1 MADFNFYLNRQ
12 GIQGRKGDKGD
23 AGFTPTISVS
33 EQTLNSYKLKITNE
47 YNEFE
52 TPNLIGNLGV
62 TDNGG
67 TYLRYDP
74 ATGAVSTGEIDG
86 ATTEVVGGV
95 RKSTDTD
102 LTNLSAD
109 TVVTPANVAD
119 MLPLLLEAG
128 TDNVT
133 ITQDEATSKTKI
145 SVTNSSSGDVTAA
158 GNNRFTGDNTF
169 TGKVNIAGGALTVDG
184 VANLNQTTAQ
194 YLNAVNITSAGEVNA
209 TSIKANGLRSD
220 DIQTTE
226 NKKYLTELDVDNQTI
241 QVINGKLHCNLDEL
255 GNEVNS
261 LTGDVNNL
269 TGNVNS
275 LTGNVNSLTG
285 EVTDLTGRVTANEA
299 DISAMKT
306 GKQNKLT
313 AGANVTL
320 TDLTDGTVR
329 IDATGGGGTGD
340 IPIASATTLGGIKVG
355 KNLTI
360 DENGTLNATGGSGT
374 AIDDATTS
382 TTSTWSS
389 SKINSEITTDIENLK
404 NTKNNNIFD
413 LSKFT
418 VVGSPTITDDGIT
431 SGFSA
436 SNYIKIPY
444 DWAKDVTNFKI
455 TGKFKVENAVQG
467 TNYILG
473 YVTKDY
479 SMGLSFNST
488 SINWFAI
495 KTSSE
500 NVNLYKEYSITPNID
515 YSYELQ
521 LNNNLYTLRL
531 FDDTGSA
538 VVNLSKST
546 SSLFSITDNY
556 LRLGVSGNYVP
567 SNFMTGSIDL
577 SHFSITVDGKEVFN
591 GLMESTKP
599 IYDAI
604 KANNTELSEFKT
616 ETSTDISAVNSAL
629 NEKANLT
636 DLALKQN
643 TLVSGTNIKTI
654 NGETILGEG
663 NITVGGSTGDI
674 PIATTTTA
682 GKVKPDGTTITITDD
697 GTISA
702 VGGGGGG
709 ATIDDSTTA
718 TTSVWSSSKT
728 NTEISTVA
736 NEVAQVQGNVASLDG
751 DVSTLK
757 TDVSGLKT
765 DVSGLKTNVQ
775 NAITGTGDQT
785 FDLSSVSTKPA
796 FTKRWKFRSAPD
808 AYQNMYFYQNS
819 IKFDDLSSTSLR
831 VAPDINSYGA
841 FSSGVLISKKDA
853 NNYQIQ
859 GGESSSHT
867 LSLFGGSGYGL
878 LLDGNIPKI
887 STYINNSTKYPILTT
902 QNTKAGDGI
911 SITTEGDNVTISA
924 TGGGSTPTNMV
935 TTDTA
940 QDITANKTFYGE
952 IRVGA
957 DNNYAILAK
966 FSKEALASGDSTLL
980 EHIDLGEASFVVQGS
995 LGKKVYET
1003 DKYVYK
1009 KYINVD
1015 DLSDSAIKMD
1025 NSISSQVTHMAMPS
1039 NKYINLT
1046 LGASGTTYT
1055 APADGY
1061 FTIFARAAK
1070 SVRLDALAVSCT
1082 LPDTEKGIT
1091 GTHVPVKKGETMY
1104 LMYNSLNLSE
1114 SWNYFRFVYAV
1125 GSEPVA

>member
-67 TYLRYDP
+67 TYLRYNP

-95 RKSTDTD
+95 RKSTDAD

-133 ITQDEATSKTKI
+133 ITQDEVTSKTKI
-145 SVTNSSSGDVTAA
+145 SVEGGSGSGDVTAA

-194 YLNAVNITSAGEVNA
+194 YLNAVNITSTGEVNA
-209 TSIKANGLRSD
+209 VSIKANDLRSD
-220 DIQTTE
+220 DIHTTE

-241 QVINGKLHCNLDEL
+241 QVVNGKLHCNLDEL
-255 GNEVNS
+255 GNE
-261 LTGDVNNL
+261 
-269 TGNVNS
+269 
-275 LTGNVNSLTG
+275 VNSLTG

-329 IDATGGGGTGD
+329 IDATGGGG
-340 IPIASATTLGGIKVG
+340 
-355 KNLTI
+355 
-360 DENGTLNATGGSGT
+360 
-374 AIDDATTS
+374 
-382 TTSTWSS
+382 
-389 SKINSEITTDIENLK
+389 
-404 NTKNNNIFD
+404 
-413 LSKFT
+413 
-418 VVGSPTITDDGIT
+418 
-431 SGFSA
+431 
-436 SNYIKIPY
+436 
-444 DWAKDVTNFKI
+444 
-455 TGKFKVENAVQG
+455 
-467 TNYILG
+467 
-473 YVTKDY
+473 
-479 SMGLSFNST
+479 
-488 SINWFAI
+488 
-495 KTSSE
+495 
-500 NVNLYKEYSITPNID
+500 
-515 YSYELQ
+515 
-521 LNNNLYTLRL
+521 
-531 FDDTGSA
+531 
-538 VVNLSKST
+538 
-546 SSLFSITDNY
+546 
-556 LRLGVSGNYVP
+556 
-567 SNFMTGSIDL
+567 
-577 SHFSITVDGKEVFN
+577 
-591 GLMESTKP
+591 
-599 IYDAI
+599 
-604 KANNTELSEFKT
+604 
-616 ETSTDISAVNSAL
+616 
-629 NEKANLT
+629 
-636 DLALKQN
+636 
-643 TLVSGTNIKTI
+643 
-654 NGETILGEG
+654 
-663 NITVGGSTGDI
+663 TGDI

-765 DVSGLKTNVQ
+765 DVSGLKTDVSGLKTSKQ
-775 NAITGTGDQT
+775 NTLVSGTNIKTINGETILGEGNITVGGSTPANMVTTDTSQTITGVKT
-785 FDLSSVSTKPA
+785 FETLKIKERNTAGSTEMFANGGLIVTNNSEAVVTFRNANYLETFHGIYANTASMRFGQYDTPSSAQK
-796 FTKRWKFRSAPD
+796 
-808 AYQNMYFYQNS
+808 
-819 IKFDDLSSTSLR
+819 ISSLASGSG
-831 VAPDINSYGA
+831 SYGNLILEA
-841 FSSGVLISKKDA
+841 NSGSSDK
-853 NNYQIQ
+853 
-859 GGESSSHT
+859 SSLKLT
-867 LSLFGGSGYGL
+867 KNSLTFTASDGTVTNL
-878 LLDGNIPKI
+878 L
-887 STYINNSTKYPILTT
+887 
-902 QNTKAGDGI
+902 
-911 SITTEGDNVTISA
+911 

-957 DNNYAILAK
+957 DNNYATLAK

-1015 DLSDSAIKMD
+1015 DLSDNQIAID
-1025 NSISSQVTHMAMPS
+1025 NSISSQVAHMAMPS
-1039 NKYINLT
+1039 DKYIDLT
-1046 LGASGTTYT
+1046 LGASETTYT
-1055 APADGY
+1055 APADGWFIFRAQSTGVANTY
-1061 FTIFARAAK
+1061 IDTSVFYRNQIISTATYIVSFAGDTCGFVQQAPKGAILSFVYNATFGTISA
-1070 SVRLDALAVSCT
+1070 
-1082 LPDTEKGIT
+1082 
-1091 GTHVPVKKGETMY
+1091 
-1104 LMYNSLNLSE
+1104 
-1114 SWNYFRFVYAV
+1114 FRFVYAK
-1125 GSEPVA
+1125 GSEPTV

>member
-67 TYLRYDP
+67 TYLRYDKETQQISAQDMDA
-74 ATGAVSTGEIDG
+74 ATASTL
-86 ATTEVVGGV
+86 GGV
-95 RKSTDTD
+95 RLSTVENITAM
-102 LTNLSAD
+102 SAD
-109 TVVTPANVAD
+109 TVVTPADVAD
-119 MLPLLLEAG
+119 SLPVYLQGEGA
-128 TDNVT
+128 VS
-133 ITQDEATSKTKI
+133 ITQDEGTSKTKI
-145 SVTNSSSGDVTAA
+145 NVDLSSVNE
-158 GNNRFTGDNTF
+158 
-169 TGKVNIAGGALTVDG
+169 LTTRVSNAEAEIVGIQAD
-184 VANLNQTTAQ
+184 VANLDTDVLALKDITTSHTTSISAINDNIAN
-194 YLNAVNITSAGEVNA
+194 LNANKVSKTDFA
-209 TSIKANGLRSD
+209 
-220 DIQTTE
+220 TTE
-226 NKKYLTELDVDNQTI
+226 TAGIVKVDGTS
-241 QVINGKLHCNLDEL
+241 VIVNENG
-255 GNEVNS
+255 
-261 LTGDVNNL
+261 T
-269 TGNVNS
+269 
-275 LTGNVNSLTG
+275 
-285 EVTDLTGRVTANEA
+285 
-299 DISAMKT
+299 ISA
-306 GKQNKLT
+306 
-313 AGANVTL
+313 V
-320 TDLTDGTVR
+320 
-329 IDATGGGGTGD
+329 GGGTGD

-404 NTKNNNIFD
+404 NTKNDNIFD
-413 LSKFT
+413 IGKFT
-418 VVGSPTITDDGIT
+418 VVGSPTITDDGIA

-436 SNYIKIPY
+436 SNYVKVPFATTKPFVIEH
-444 DWAKDVTNFKI
+444 TFN
-455 TGKFKVENAVQG
+455 TGSFDSSVGTLNALQLQNVANIYINKGQSSFTLSYNANDG
-467 TNYILG
+467 TTKYKYMSSISVNTNYKIICNING
-473 YVTKDY
+473 A
-479 SMGLSFNST
+479 NSYFELKNLDT
-488 SINWFAI
+488 NESVKLNVPLLTENSALTGIFI
-495 KTSSE
+495 K
-500 NVNLYKEYSITPNID
+500 NLY
-515 YSYELQ
+515 
-521 LNNNLYTLRL
+521 
-531 FDDTGSA
+531 A
-538 VVNLSKST
+538 
-546 SSLFSITDNY
+546 
-556 LRLGVSGNYVP
+556 
-567 SNFMTGSIDL
+567 GSIDL
-577 SHFSITVDGKEVFN
+577 KKFSITVDGKEVFN

-616 ETSTDISAVNSAL
+616 KTSTDFSAVNSAL

-643 TLVSGTNIKTI
+643 MLVSGTNIKTI

-663 NITVGGSTGDI
+663 NITVGGST
-674 PIATTTTA
+674 PANMVTTDTSQTITGVKTFETLKIKERNTA
-682 GKVKPDGTTITITDD
+682 GSTEMFANGGLIVTNNSEAVVTFRNANYLETFHGIYTNTASMRFGQYDTPSNAQKISSLANGSGSYGNLILEANSGSSNKSSLKLTKNSLTFTASDGT
-697 GTISA
+697 
-702 VGGGGGG
+702 V
-709 ATIDDSTTA
+709 
-718 TTSVWSSSKT
+718 T
-728 NTEISTVA
+728 N
-736 NEVAQVQGNVASLDG
+736 
-751 DVSTLK
+751 
-757 TDVSGLKT
+757 
-765 DVSGLKTNVQ
+765 
-775 NAITGTGDQT
+775 
-785 FDLSSVSTKPA
+785 
-796 FTKRWKFRSAPD
+796 
-808 AYQNMYFYQNS
+808 
-819 IKFDDLSSTSLR
+819 
-831 VAPDINSYGA
+831 
-841 FSSGVLISKKDA
+841 
-853 NNYQIQ
+853 
-859 GGESSSHT
+859 
-867 LSLFGGSGYGL
+867 L
-878 LLDGNIPKI
+878 L
-887 STYINNSTKYPILTT
+887 
-902 QNTKAGDGI
+902 
-911 SITTEGDNVTISA
+911 
-924 TGGGSTPTNMV
+924 TGGGSAPANMV

-957 DNNYAILAK
+957 DNNYATLAK

-1061 FTIFARAAK
+1061 FTIFASVAK

-1091 GTHVPVKKGETMY
+1091 GAHVPVKKGETMY
-1104 LMYNSLNLSE
+1104 LMYNSLKLSE

>member
-67 TYLRYDP
+67 TYLRYNP

-95 RKSTDTD
+95 RKSTDAD

-145 SVTNSSSGDVTAA
+145 SVNGGGAGSGDVTAA

-194 YLNAVNITSAGEVNA
+194 YLNAVNITSTGEVNA
-209 TSIKANGLRSD
+209 VSIKANGLRSD
-220 DIQTTE
+220 DIHTTE

-241 QVINGKLHCNLDEL
+241 QVVNGKLHCNLDEL

-285 EVTDLTGRVTANEA
+285 EVNSLTGEVTDLTGRVTANEA

-313 AGANVTL
+313 AGTNVTL

-329 IDATGGGGTGD
+329 IDATGGGG
-340 IPIASATTLGGIKVG
+340 
-355 KNLTI
+355 
-360 DENGTLNATGGSGT
+360 
-374 AIDDATTS
+374 
-382 TTSTWSS
+382 
-389 SKINSEITTDIENLK
+389 
-404 NTKNNNIFD
+404 
-413 LSKFT
+413 
-418 VVGSPTITDDGIT
+418 
-431 SGFSA
+431 
-436 SNYIKIPY
+436 
-444 DWAKDVTNFKI
+444 
-455 TGKFKVENAVQG
+455 
-467 TNYILG
+467 
-473 YVTKDY
+473 
-479 SMGLSFNST
+479 
-488 SINWFAI
+488 
-495 KTSSE
+495 
-500 NVNLYKEYSITPNID
+500 
-515 YSYELQ
+515 
-521 LNNNLYTLRL
+521 
-531 FDDTGSA
+531 
-538 VVNLSKST
+538 
-546 SSLFSITDNY
+546 
-556 LRLGVSGNYVP
+556 
-567 SNFMTGSIDL
+567 
-577 SHFSITVDGKEVFN
+577 
-591 GLMESTKP
+591 
-599 IYDAI
+599 
-604 KANNTELSEFKT
+604 
-616 ETSTDISAVNSAL
+616 
-629 NEKANLT
+629 
-636 DLALKQN
+636 
-643 TLVSGTNIKTI
+643 
-654 NGETILGEG
+654 
-663 NITVGGSTGDI
+663 TGDI

-736 NEVAQVQGNVASLDG
+736 NEVVQVQGDVASLDG

-765 DVSGLKTNVQ
+765 DVSGLKTDVSGLKTSKQ
-775 NAITGTGDQT
+775 NMLVSGTNIKTINGETILGEGNITVGGSTPANMVTTDTSQTITGVKT
-785 FDLSSVSTKPA
+785 FETLKIKERNTAGSTEMFANGGLIVTNNSEAVVTFRNANYLETFHGIYANTASMRFGQYDTPSSAQK
-796 FTKRWKFRSAPD
+796 
-808 AYQNMYFYQNS
+808 
-819 IKFDDLSSTSLR
+819 ISSLASGSG
-831 VAPDINSYGA
+831 SYGNLILEA
-841 FSSGVLISKKDA
+841 NSGSSDK
-853 NNYQIQ
+853 
-859 GGESSSHT
+859 SSLKLT
-867 LSLFGGSGYGL
+867 KNSLTFTASDGTVTNL
-878 LLDGNIPKI
+878 L
-887 STYINNSTKYPILTT
+887 
-902 QNTKAGDGI
+902 
-911 SITTEGDNVTISA
+911 

-940 QDITANKTFYGE
+940 QDITANKTFQGE
-952 IRVGA
+952 IRVG
-957 DNNYAILAK
+957 DDTGYATLAK
-966 FSKEALASGDSTLL
+966 FSRESLVSGDSTLL
-980 EHIDLGEASFVVQGS
+980 EHIDLGEANFVVQGS

-1015 DLSDSAIKMD
+1015 DLSDNQIAID
-1025 NSISSQVTHMAMPS
+1025 NSISSQVAHMAMPS
-1039 NKYINLT
+1039 DKYINLT
-1046 LGASGTTYT
+1046 LGASGATYT
-1055 APADGY
+1055 APADGWVM
-1061 FTIFARAAK
+1061 IRLRATAVGQYIQLVNQ
-1070 SVRLDALAVSCT
+1070 SGAVQSWVTAGAAGLLACF
-1082 LPDTEKGIT
+1082 
-1091 GTHVPVKKGETMY
+1091 VPVGANDRYSISYTCPLGGSNEMR
-1104 LMYNSLNLSE
+1104 
-1114 SWNYFRFVYAV
+1114 RFVYAV
-1125 GSEPVA
+1125 GSAPAT